1 MNRPVVGYILAFL
14 AIGML
19 ALIFGERFSPLV
31 HTTWGLGVV
40 PAGDRAAVGR
50 LMPNGPADKAG
61 VRVGDRIDVMS
72 MSLGD
77 RMRLRSFYSPI
88 GTQLTL
94 PIVRN
99 GRRQLVTIAAGPR
112 PSLSP
117 LSNWAF
123 LFGGFVTLLIVAV
136 IAWRKPST
144 ATAALV
150 LYGMGACTTGG
161 VIAQFSWL
169 HDPLFAIVAVFI
181 VTAFSTLPVAALL
194 PFIVRFPHP
203 PETPQGR
210 LRMRIADGLFW
221 ATALLCLIE
230 TLYEPVLYASWFAFD
245 TTVTIGLMAL
255 VLVFAVLAYRDAGGE
270 ERRRIGWVLTG
281 LLVSAAGYTSFNTI
295 DTFMV
300 GGGSAPQAILNA
312 TQLLQCALPIAL
324 AYAVLRHRVL
334 DIGFALNR
342 TMVYGAI
349 TAMVVVVVSL
359 VDWLSSR
366 LISEQRWAL
375 AFEAVI
381 TIGFGFALNYIHGK
395 TERLIDRIVFRARH
409 LAEKRIE
416 YRIGALG
423 FSQSATAVDEAV
435 ADDAPKILDL
445 SSAAVFGRLA
455 ENEPFTRK
463 ASFGWNDGSTSSI
476 PDDSLLVR
484 TLRSL
489 ERPIVL
495 DDVAIVLDD
504 APNGTHRPAI
514 AIPIVT
520 QHELI
525 GFALFGNRNDG
536 ALPDPEEIGL
546 LAQLCSAAGNAYGA
560 VEARQWR
567 ERAAMLERSL
577 EGLTVMP
584 RTSAGNI

>member
-1 MNRPVVGYILAFL
+1 MNSAMNKPIVGYILAFV
-14 AIGML
+14 AIAML
-19 ALIFGERFSPLV
+19 ALIFGEAWSPLT
-31 HTTWGLGVV
+31 HTTWGVGMA
-40 PAGDRAAVGR
+40 PSGDRAAVAR
-50 LMPNGPADKAG
+50 VLPSSAAYKAG
-61 VRVGDRIDVMS
+61 VRVGDQIDVMS
-72 MSLGD
+72 MPLGD
-77 RMRLRSFYSPI
+77 RMRLRSAFSPI
-88 GTQLTL
+88 GTQITL

-99 GRRQLVTIAAGPR
+99 GQRQLVTIVAGPR
-112 PSLSP
+112 AGTSRLSGW
-117 LSNWAF
+117 SF
-123 LFGGFVTLLIVAV
+123 LLGGSIALLIVAL

-150 LYGMGACTTGG
+150 LYGMGSCTTGG
-161 VIAQFSWL
+161 VVAQFSWL
-169 HDPLFAIVAVFI
+169 RDPWYAIVAIFV

-194 PFIVRFPHP
+194 PFIVRFPRP
-203 PETPQGR
+203 PETHPGRIR
-210 LRMRIADGLFW
+210 LRVADGLFW
-221 ATALLCLIE
+221 AAAVLCLFE
-230 TLYEPVLYASWFAFD
+230 ALYEPVLYASWFAFD
-245 TTVTIGLMAL
+245 TAMTMGLMAL
-255 VLVFAVLAYRDAGGE
+255 VLAFAVMAYRDAGGE
-270 ERRRIGWVLTG
+270 DRRRIGWVLTG
-281 LLVSAAGYTSFNTI
+281 LIISAAGYTAFNTM

-300 GGGSAPQAILNA
+300 GGWIAPFAAIAA
-312 TQLLQCALPIAL
+312 TQLLQCALPLAL
-324 AYAVLRHRVL
+324 GYAVLRHRVL

-342 TMVYGAI
+342 TMVYGVI

-395 TERLIDRIVFRARH
+395 TERLVDRIVFRARH

-423 FSQSATAVDEAV
+423 FSSSASAIDEAL
-435 ADDAPKILDL
+435 ADDAPRILDL

-463 ASFGWNDGSTSSI
+463 ASFGWNDGSTSAI
-476 PDDSLLVR
+476 IDDSLLVR

-489 ERPIVL
+489 ERPVVL
-495 DDVAIVLDD
+495 DDVAIAVDN
-504 APNGTHRPAI
+504 APDGAARPAI

-525 GFALFGNRNDG
+525 GFALFGSRSDG

-567 ERAAMLERSL
+567 ERAATLERSL
-577 EGLTVMP
+577 ALQ
-584 RTSAGNI
+584 SS

>member
-1 MNRPVVGYILAFL
+1 MNRPVTGYVLAFL
-14 AIGML
+14 AIAML
-19 ALIFGERFSPLV
+19 FLIFGEALSPLT
-31 HTTWGLGVV
+31 HTTFGVGIV
-40 PAGDRAAVGR
+40 PLGDRAAVGR
-50 LMPNGPADKAG
+50 IRPNSAAYAAG
-61 VRVGDRIDVMS
+61 VRVGDEIDIMS
-72 MSLGD
+72 MTIGD
-77 RMRLRSFYSPI
+77 RMRLRSTMSPI
-88 GTQLTL
+88 GTEIAV
-94 PIVRN
+94 PVVRN
-99 GRRQLVTIAAGPR
+99 GQRRLVTFVSKPR
-112 PSLSP
+112 STLSALTSWQFL
-117 LSNWAF
+117 LSA
-123 LFGGFVTLLIVAV
+123 LVTLLIVAV

-161 VIAQFSWL
+161 IVAQFSWL
-169 HDPLFAIVAVFI
+169 PDPWFTIVAVFI
-181 VTAFSTLPVAALL
+181 IAAFSTLPIAALL
-194 PFIVRFPHP
+194 PFIVRFPHAP
-203 PETPQGR
+203 NTREGR
-210 LRMRIADGLFW
+210 IRMHVADGLFL
-221 ATALLCLIE
+221 ATAILCLIE
-230 TLYEPVLYASWFAFD
+230 ALYEPVLYVSWFAFD
-245 TTVTIGLMAL
+245 TAVTIGLMAI
-255 VLVFAVLAYRDAGGE
+255 VLVFAVLVYRDAGGE
-270 ERRRIGWVLTG
+270 ERRRIGWVIAG
-281 LLVSAAGYTSFNTI
+281 LLVSAAGYTAFNMI

-300 GGGSAPQAILNA
+300 GGWAAPPALISA
-312 TQLLQCALPIAL
+312 TQLLQCALPLAL

-349 TAMVVVVVSL
+349 TAMVVVVVSF

-375 AFEAVI
+375 AVEAVI
-381 TIGFGFALNYIHGK
+381 TIGFGFALNFIHGR

-423 FSQSATAVDEAV
+423 FSASASAVDEAL
-435 ADDAPKILDL
+435 AEDAPRILDL

-455 ENEPFTRK
+455 EDEPFSRN
-463 ASFGWNDGSTSSI
+463 ASFGWGDETTASI
-476 PDDSLLVR
+476 ADDALLVR

-495 DDVAIVLDD
+495 DDVAIVLEN
-504 APNGTHRPAI
+504 APSGAARPVI

-525 GFALFGNRNDG
+525 GFALFGNRLDG

-546 LAQLCSAAGNAYGA
+546 LARLCAAAGNAYGA

-567 ERAAMLERSL
+567 ERAANLERSL
-577 EGLTVMP
+577 ASFDVAGLQ
-584 RTSAGNI
+584 RA

>member
-1 MNRPVVGYILAFL
+1 MNRPIVGYILAFL
-14 AIGML
+14 AIAML
-19 ALIFGERFSPLV
+19 ALIFGEAWSPLT
-31 HTTWGLGVV
+31 HTTFGVRIT
-40 PAGDRAAVGR
+40 ASGDRAAVSRVLPGSA
-50 LMPNGPADKAG
+50 ADKAG
-61 VRVGDRIDVMS
+61 VRVGDQIDIMS
-72 MSLGD
+72 MTIGD
-77 RMRLRSFYSPI
+77 RMRLRTTFSPL
-88 GTQLTL
+88 GTQMVV

-99 GRRQLVTIAAGPR
+99 GKRQLVTLVSQPR
-112 PSLSP
+112 TT
-117 LSNWAF
+117 SNSTFSGWPF
-123 LFGGFVTLLIVAV
+123 LVGGFITLLIIAV
-136 IAWRKPST
+136 IAWRKPSV

-161 VIAQFSWL
+161 IIGQFSWL
-169 HDPLFAIVAVFI
+169 PDPWYAIVAVFI
-181 VTAFSTLPVAALL
+181 VAAFSTLPIAALL

-203 PETPQGR
+203 PATREGQI
-210 LRMRIADGLFW
+210 RMRVADVLFW
-221 ATALLCLIE
+221 ATAILCLIE
-230 TLYEPVLYASWFAFD
+230 TLFEPVLYVSWFAFD
-245 TTVTIGLMAL
+245 TTITMGLMAV
-255 VLVFAVLAYRDAGGE
+255 VLVFAVLVYRDAGGE

-281 LLVSAAGYTSFNTI
+281 LIVSAAGYTGFNMI
-295 DTFMV
+295 DVFII
-300 GGGSAPQAILNA
+300 GGWAAPYALIAA
-312 TQLLQCALPIAL
+312 TQLLQCALPLAL
-324 AYAVLRHRVL
+324 GYAVLRHRVL

-381 TIGFGFALNYIHGK
+381 TIGFGFALNYLHGK

-423 FSQSATAVDEAV
+423 FSQSVSAVDEAL
-435 ADDAPKILDL
+435 AHDAPRILDL
-445 SSAAVFGRLA
+445 TSAAVFGRLA
-455 ENEPFTRK
+455 ENEPFARK
-463 ASFGWNDGSTSSI
+463 ASLGWSDQTAESI
-476 PDDSLLVR
+476 ADDSLLVR
-484 TLRSL
+484 TLRAL
-489 ERPIVL
+489 ERPVVL
-495 DDVAIVLDD
+495 EDVAIVVDN
-504 APNGTHRPAI
+504 APSGAARPAI

-525 GFALFGNRNDG
+525 GFALFGNRSDG

-567 ERAAMLERSL
+567 ERAATLERSL
-577 EGLTVMP
+577 ATLSP
-584 RTSAGNI
+584 ASS